1 MKKNGVMGLGHL
13 DCVPQYQRAEYRE
26 QALESPFQV
35 YQLHFLEQLPLP
47 HLWSENPVVK
57 KRCK

>member
-1 MKKNGVMGLGHL
+1 MEKNVVMGLGHL

-26 QALESPFQV
+26 QAPESPFQA

-47 HLWSENPVVK
+47 HL
-57 KRCK
+57 